1 MYWVPT
7 QQLHLRC
14 ISTMPRENHGRRNPL
29 PRTALILP
37 QPPLFLIMIRTSFV
51 CLLSF
56 LNIVWAFSSYSLDAL
71 STGEMYSL
79 DMGSLKSA
87 NSTALSWTDVQ
98 KPDLGDGYK
107 PVMAL
112 AQNHIHFLNVPGIP
126 AGSAKIFVIHC
137 EVFPLLHPL
146 RPADDVIKFPSCS
159 QNLSPL
165 GNSPQRMVRRRR
177 FLKTPGC
184 VLFPSRVIGAFG

>member
-1 MYWVPT
+1 
-7 QQLHLRC
+7 
-14 ISTMPRENHGRRNPL
+14 MPRENRGRRNPL

-56 LNIVWAFSSYSLDAL
+56 LNLVSAFSSYSLDAL
-71 STGEMYSL
+71 SKGEMYSL

-98 KPDLGDGYK
+98 KPDLGDGYQ

-112 AQNHIHFLNVPGIP
+112 AQNHIQFLNVPGIP

-137 EVFPLLHPL
+137 EIFALLHPL
-146 RPADDVIKFPSCS
+146 RPAHDIIKFLSCS
-159 QNLSPL
+159 QTLNPL
-165 GNSPQRMVRRRR
+165 GNSPQHMARRRR
-177 FLKTPGC
+177 FLKTVGC
-184 VLFPSRVIGAFG
+184 VLFPARVIGTFD